1 MSILEQQHHNEI
13 HRMHKQ
19 NNKHDH
25 EYVKIINKTINIDMN
40 LNHENEHEP

>member
-1 MSILEQQHHNEI
+1 MHELEQLYMSMLEQQHHNEI

-25 EYVKIINKTINIDMN
+25 EYV
-40 LNHENEHEP
+40 